1 MTENYRISN
10 LEELKQAQARLKLS
24 AEAQKLKLGQDF
36 VVLKQK
42 YSYTNLSEMVK
53 TSFFD
58 NRSDLSQLDYIEIG
72 SHSLMDTLVGSIV
85 KGKSPII
92 RLITQT
98 AANLLLKKSS
108 KTLGTTIYKLFSKFT
123 S

>member
-1 MTENYRISN
+1 MSENYRISN
-10 LEELKQAQARLKLS
+10 YGELKQAQTRLKLS
-24 AEAQKLKLGQDF
+24 VEAQKLKLNQDF

-42 YSYTNLSEMVK
+42 YSYTNISDMVK
-53 TSFFD
+53 NSFFD
-58 NRSDLSQLDYIEIG
+58 KRSDLNQIDYIEAG

-85 KGKSPII
+85 KGRSPIV
-92 RLITQT
+92 RLVTQT

-108 KTLGTTIYKLFSKFT
+108 KTFGTTIYKLFSKFT

>member
-1 MTENYRISN
+1 MSENYRISN
-10 LEELKQAQARLKLS
+10 YGELKQAQTRLKLS
-24 AEAQKLKLGQDF
+24 VDAQKLKLNQDF
-36 VVLKQK
+36 VVLKHK

-53 TSFFD
+53 SSFFD
-58 NRSDLSQLDYIEIG
+58 NRSELNQMDYIEVG
-72 SHSLMDTLVGSIV
+72 SHSLIDTLVGSIV
-85 KGKSPII
+85 KGRSPII
-92 RLITQT
+92 RLVTQT